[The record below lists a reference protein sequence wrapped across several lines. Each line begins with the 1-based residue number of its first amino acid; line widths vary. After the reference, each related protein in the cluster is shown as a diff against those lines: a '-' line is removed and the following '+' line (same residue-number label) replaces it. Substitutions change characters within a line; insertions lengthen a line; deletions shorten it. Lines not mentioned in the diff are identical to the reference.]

1 MNEKNRKQTRAAS
14 WPVLQF
20 LSCLALTGLL
30 GEPLLA
36 AESSTTAT
44 PLIVI
49 GVLAHDQG
57 PFSDHNEHGIDLNL
71 EAQFAPLHIFGAPRP
86 HLGATLNFTGDTSA
100 VYAGLTF
107 PLYQSSRWFLDGS
120 ISVAVHDG
128 PLHKDPTSCRQNSDC
143 GFGSRALPRLGLDIG
158 YRLDAKSA
166 VSLFYDHMSHK
177 GLISGENEG
186 IDHIGLRYLRAF

>member
-36 AESSTTAT
+36 AEPSITAT

-107 PLYQSSRWFLDGS
+107 PLYQSARWFLDGS
-120 ISVAVHDG
+120 ISAAVHKRSAAQG
-128 PLHKDPTSCRQNSDC
+128 PDE
-143 GFGSRALPRLGLDIG
+143 LP
-158 YRLDAKSA
+158 A
-166 VSLFYDHMSHK
+166 
-177 GLISGENEG
+177 E
-186 IDHIGLRYLRAF
+186 